1 MDTFQMVFVIARR
14 VAGAREKPCKSGSCK
29 KLRSSIGRGFR
40 TKCRRWLTG
49 KSFGLEGRRTRKSD
63 KRHNGPMD
71 RPPLRV
77 FIADDSPPVA
87 EMLTELIRSPG
98 KVDVIGVGDT
108 EAGTIES
115 IRAMKPDVVVLD
127 LQLKTGSGTNV
138 IRAVR
143 ANAELAHV
151 RLVVTSNHVS
161 PQMRAGCMQLGAD
174 DYFDKVKEI
183 GALTARI
190 SELAQKRG

>member
-1 MDTFQMVFVIARR
+1 MER
-14 VAGAREKPCKSGSCK
+14 
-29 KLRSSIGRGFR
+29 L
-40 TKCRRWLTG
+40 
-49 KSFGLEGRRTRKSD
+49 
-63 KRHNGPMD
+63 
-71 RPPLRV
+71 PLRV

-98 KVDVIGVGDT
+98 QVDVIGVGDT

-143 ANAELAHV
+143 ASADLAHV
-151 RLVVTSNHVS
+151 RMLVTSNHVS
-161 PQMRAGCMQLGAD
+161 PQMRAGCMELGAD
-174 DYFDKVKEI
+174 AYFDKVKEI

-190 SELAQKRG
+190 TELARERG